1 MTKQVFYD
9 PQRKRW
15 TRLRR
20 IFDVLALAGCV
31 IGVIFVVGLVRM
43 TPLPELFFSTPKH
56 AYTPAS
62 TYTATLSKAAQKRRA
77 RRKNGLKASDIT
89 LNSGQGVRAAY
100 YVEDD
105 PASYSS
111 LKEHIHQ
118 IDLLFPEWLH
128 VVSPDGTLTSY
139 SLDNRPFS
147 VVDGAG
153 VHAVDHEGRVEH
165 VIKTANED
173 TEVFPLINNFDPVRN
188 EFLPTIG
195 DFLTNPGSRANF
207 IQQVDRF
214 LAGNPAY
221 RGISLDFERY
231 RRRRSKA
238 ISPSS
243 PICTRCCTRAS

>member
-128 VVSPDGTLTSY
+128 VVSPDGTLTS
-139 SLDNRPFS
+139 
-147 VVDGAG
+147 
-153 VHAVDHEGRVEH
+153 
-165 VIKTANED
+165 
-173 TEVFPLINNFDPVRN
+173 
-188 EFLPTIG
+188 
-195 DFLTNPGSRANF
+195 
-207 IQQVDRF
+207 
-214 LAGNPAY
+214 
-221 RGISLDFERY
+221 
-231 RRRRSKA
+231 
-238 ISPSS
+238 SP
-243 PICTRCCTRAS
+243 R